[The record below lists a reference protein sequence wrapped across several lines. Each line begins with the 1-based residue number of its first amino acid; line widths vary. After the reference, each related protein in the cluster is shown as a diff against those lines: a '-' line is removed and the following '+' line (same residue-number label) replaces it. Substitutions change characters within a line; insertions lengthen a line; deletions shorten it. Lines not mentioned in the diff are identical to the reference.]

1 MKRQRENGSMT
12 VEAALFLVIF
22 LMGFLTI
29 INFARLTR
37 AEVIMQHAINGTSMQ
52 ISKYGYLLTKTGIA
66 KELTQTAEEAKQIK
80 SDINEVGSTVSNLSD
95 ALGGVTTNGVTE
107 ESVNNLI
114 NAVSDSEGAYQIAK
128 DYFKN
133 PKGLMNGLIALGKN
147 SLEEYAATTLVSKMA
162 KSQVELYLSQMSDD
176 PDAYLEGLG
185 IVGGM
190 EGLNFQDS
198 KCIAGGTKDICIVV
212 KFSVENQMFPWMKF
226 KEKKMALS
234 SSTRIW

>member
-1 MKRQRENGSMT
+1 MKQQREKGSMT

-29 INFARLTR
+29 INFARLAR

-52 ISKYGYLLTKTGIA
+52 ISQYGYLLTKTGIA
-66 KELTQTAEEAKQIK
+66 QELVQTANEAKKSK
-80 SDINEVGSTVSNLSD
+80 SDIQKIGSAVSNLSD
-95 ALGGVTTNGVTE
+95 ALGGVATDGVTE
-107 ESVNNLI
+107 ESVNNLM
-114 NAVSDSEGAYQIAK
+114 NAVSDSEGAYQIAS

-133 PKGLMNGLIALGKN
+133 PKGLLNGLIALGKN
-147 SLEEYAATTLVSKMA
+147 SLEEYATTTLVSKMA

-190 EGLNFQDS
+190 EGLNFQES

-212 KFSVENQMFPWMKF
+212 KFSVENQMFPWMSF
-226 KEKKMALS
+226 GTKEMKLS
-234 SSTRIW
+234 ASTRIW